1 MFQFLGSV
9 YASQP
14 MKLPYRSR
22 FGSGAKNFT
31 DFASWRANNCVAQKG
46 TNGFDLYGP
55 ITTPEIDELSP
66 EPLLHFQQ
74 QPRINRDRRQP
85 MNVILDSIPLSDIDL
100 PEELQPVHPAL
111 NESYT
116 VAQFYMLND
125 NTTGV
130 LALGSFSAPNFTAFQ
145 ISLAAGLIKLKE
157 RGATQLIVDVVG
169 GRLYDT

>member
-1 MFQFLGSV
+1 
-9 YASQP
+9 
-14 MKLPYRSR
+14 
-22 FGSGAKNFT
+22 
-31 DFASWRANNCVAQKG
+31 
-46 TNGFDLYGP
+46 
-55 ITTPEIDELSP
+55 
-66 EPLLHFQQ
+66 
-74 QPRINRDRRQP
+74 

-100 PEELQPVHPAL
+100 PEELQPVHSAL

-169 GRLYDT
+169 DRLYDN